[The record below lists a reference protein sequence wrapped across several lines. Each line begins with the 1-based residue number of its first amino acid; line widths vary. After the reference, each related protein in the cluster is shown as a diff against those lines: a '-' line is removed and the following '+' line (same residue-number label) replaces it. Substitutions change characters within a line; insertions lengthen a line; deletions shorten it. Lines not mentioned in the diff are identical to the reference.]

1 MSRIVLDAVG
11 GDHAPN
17 EAITG
22 VAMALANGYLNA
34 DEVILTGPEQ
44 QVRDALGKADLPA
57 GTTASSIEIVDAPD
71 LLSCDDSPTDAMRK
85 KPRNSIA
92 VGIQLV
98 KEGKAGGFVSAGS
111 TGTVVAAAT
120 LGLRYLEGIRR
131 AAIGAIIEG
140 EKHPFLVLDVG
151 ANPMPKAHH
160 LAQYALMGSAYYHCQ
175 FRTDEPLVGLL
186 NIGSEEMKGNPL
198 VRDARAMMQQMPI
211 NFHGNIEGSEVFSG
225 DCHVIVT
232 DGFSGNVLLKVSEG
246 VAEYLL
252 RTMFGEMMKA
262 GVGREQLGA
271 VQKAVMPRVDFS
283 EYGGALLL
291 GVEGYVTICHG
302 RSKAPAFANAL
313 RFARRALAG
322 KVNEHIVDAARQLNL
337 TADVGGG
344 DQSSA
349 DQSSAD
355 QQSGEGKGNASS
367 GEV

>member
-11 GDHAPN
+11 GDHAPT
-17 EAITG
+17 EAIAG
-22 VAMALANGYLNA
+22 VALALKSGFLKP
-34 DEVILTGPEQ
+34 EEIVLTGPEQ
-44 QVRDALGKADLPA
+44 QVLDACSAA
-57 GTTASSIEIVDAPD
+57 GIASDVEIVDAPD

-98 KEGKAGGFVSAGS
+98 KEGKASGFVSAGS

-131 AAIGAIIEG
+131 AAIACIIEG
-140 EKHPFLVLDVG
+140 EKRPFLVLDVG

-160 LAQYALMGSAYYHCQ
+160 MAHYALMGSAYYECQ
-175 FRTDEPLVGLL
+175 FKTEKPVVGLL
-186 NIGSEEMKGNPL
+186 NIGSEVLKGNPI
-198 VRDARAMMQQMPI
+198 VRDAHSMMQGLPI
-211 NFHGNIEGSEVFSG
+211 NFCGNVEGDGLFAG
-225 DCHVIVT
+225 DCHVVVT

-252 RTMFGEMMKA
+252 RTTFGAMMKV
-262 GVGREQLGA
+262 GVSKEQIQA

-302 RSKAPAFANAL
+302 RSRAPAFANAL
-313 RFARRALAG
+313 RFAHQAHAG
-322 KVNEHIVDAARQLNL
+322 KVNEHIVQAAKAFNL
-337 TADVGGG
+337 SGANEGGG
-344 DQSSA
+344 SA
-349 DQSSAD
+349 ATLDGATS
-355 QQSGEGKGNASS
+355 EENT
-367 GEV
+367 